1 MTNTALQYLND
12 YDEGSADQKTLVL
25 PEQPKTEAMPSNT
38 DSVLQFLNKQ
48 DSVNNVKI
56 EVDAIP
62 KPEFS
67 EDELIAIQTSP
78 TPEVTRQNI
87 LSRRDMSADQIEAE
101 DLTRLEKVNKRI
113 AEDKEFIERMSE
125 EEYEAF
131 GQEIKRDLRLGEE
144 MREADPFSRA
154 LSYLPTKTL
163 LGLGNVIQKGTA
175 ATTDEV
181 EDLLSSLRD
190 SGPLG
195 QLIFKGIDKFAAG
208 GRYGETEDPADL
220 ADRMGNYVGAIL
232 EFAET
237 VPAVGT
243 FMASYNKFMNTA
255 SVMPRRLRAG
265 ALKSKKEIEL
275 AKRYNFKGAELA
287 TLESAEAARK
297 VARETA
303 NANRELSSQMIR
315 EFEEKTGKTI
325 SKDIM
330 GNLVYDQDAARKAGQ
345 ETAREITE
353 RDGALFDLA
362 LGDDTIT

>member
-56 EVDAIP
+56 EMDAIP

-131 GQEIKRDLRLGEE
+131 GQEIKRDLRLG
-144 MREADPFSRA
+144 
-154 LSYLPTKTL
+154 
-163 LGLGNVIQKGTA
+163 
-175 ATTDEV
+175 
-181 EDLLSSLRD
+181 
-190 SGPLG
+190 
-195 QLIFKGIDKFAAG
+195 
-208 GRYGETEDPADL
+208 
-220 ADRMGNYVGAIL
+220 
-232 EFAET
+232 
-237 VPAVGT
+237 
-243 FMASYNKFMNTA
+243 
-255 SVMPRRLRAG
+255 
-265 ALKSKKEIEL
+265 
-275 AKRYNFKGAELA
+275 
-287 TLESAEAARK
+287 
-297 VARETA
+297 
-303 NANRELSSQMIR
+303 
-315 EFEEKTGKTI
+315 
-325 SKDIM
+325 
-330 GNLVYDQDAARKAGQ
+330 
-345 ETAREITE
+345 
-353 RDGALFDLA
+353 
-362 LGDDTIT
+362 